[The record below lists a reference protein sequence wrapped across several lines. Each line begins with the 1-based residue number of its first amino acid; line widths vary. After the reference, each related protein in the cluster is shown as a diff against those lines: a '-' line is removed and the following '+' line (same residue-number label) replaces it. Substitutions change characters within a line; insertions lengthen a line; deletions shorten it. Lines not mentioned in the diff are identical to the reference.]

1 MQHWVNGQW
10 VEEVPA
16 QVINQ
21 KTTARLVTDSQISS
35 WSLAT
40 PTLVDAN
47 ALTGPVTVLL
57 PASGNVIITK
67 TDSSI
72 NNVTITPAGT
82 DTILYQPSATLTMQ
96 GETIHLR
103 KRGTNWDAIG

>member
-1 MQHWVNGQW
+1 MEHWVNGQW

-16 QVINQ
+16 EVVNQ

-40 PTLVDAN
+40 PTLVDAD
-47 ALTGPVTVLL
+47 ATTGPATVVL
-57 PASGNVIITK
+57 PSSGNVIITK
-67 TDSSI
+67 TDPSI
-72 NNVTITPAGT
+72 NAVTITPAGT
-82 DTILYQPSATLTMQ
+82 DTILYQPNTVLTMQ